1 MEALGWWFSPPVSR
15 PLGPSVFALVMNKE
29 DKDPGSAIAP
39 VQGKDLESNAAVEG
53 QELAMPEGWRGDEH
67 RELVQAAKE
76 AGLPAKKTELDLFTK
91 AFAAST
97 VLDDPQDHAIVVR
110 GRTTLTDKELLKCL
124 YPTLR
129 FLRLGKDDVV
139 ARVYDGGF
147 ELRVSARAAR
157 IAPSNIGHAKVAL
170 QIMLGAGLF
179 GWACMEIAQWITALL
194 WAAGLLTAGWV
205 LRRGLVSGRAI
216 LGARLASSLGILAQ
230 EEGLILP
237 EAGAGQQN

>member
-1 MEALGWWFSPPVSR
+1 
-15 PLGPSVFALVMNKE
+15 MNK
-29 DKDPGSAIAP
+29 KQQTPTSAIANHASA
-39 VQGKDLESNAAVEG
+39 QDLAVSASSSEQLAVPEG
-53 QELAMPEGWRGDEH
+53 QELAMPEGWRGDDH
-67 RELVQAAKE
+67 KELVQAAKE

-97 VLDDPQDHAIVVR
+97 VLDDPDDHAIVMR

-129 FLRLGKDDVV
+129 FLRLSKDDVV

-147 ELRVSARAAR
+147 ELRVCARAAR
-157 IAPSNIGHAKVAL
+157 TAPSNIGHAKVAL
-170 QIMLGAGLF
+170 QLMLGGGLL
-179 GWACMEIAQWITALL
+179 GWAFMQIAQWITALI
-194 WAAGLLTAGWV
+194 WGAALLTAAWV

-216 LGARLASSLGILAQ
+216 MGARLASSLAILAQ

-237 EAGAGQQN
+237 EAGAGQQR